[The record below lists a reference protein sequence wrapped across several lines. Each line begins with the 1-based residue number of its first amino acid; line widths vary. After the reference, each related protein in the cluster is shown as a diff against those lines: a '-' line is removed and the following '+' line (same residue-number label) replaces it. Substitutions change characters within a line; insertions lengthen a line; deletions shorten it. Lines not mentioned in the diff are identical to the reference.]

1 MQNCIFETLKS
12 LSLTSIETRELLSTK
27 TRDLVGVKVWKDMV
41 SGVVYID
48 DFYTGDA
55 TYVQGAYR
63 NENLNKLKTG
73 DGSWEATSDLQ
84 RRFKS
89 SFDLLAN
96 KKLVEF
102 GCGNGDFLRLAAP
115 HSKKTLG
122 IELQENYVDALN
134 VDGIECVADL
144 SEVKDDSFDL
154 CVSFHVIEHLPDPIK
169 TLKQLKTKIVS
180 GGFLLVEVPN
190 ANDFLLSVVGDQN
203 FKDFTLWSQHLLLH
217 TKHSLKKF
225 LDLAGFETVFVKG
238 VQRYPLSNHM
248 NWLRNG
254 KPGGHM
260 SALSIIDNSSL
271 NAAYEASLANI
282 DATDTLF
289 ALARKP

>member
-12 LSLTSIETRELLSTK
+12 LSLTSIETRELLSTN
-27 TRDLVGVKVWKDMV
+27 TRDLMGVKVWKDMV

-48 DFYTGDA
+48 DFYTGEA

-63 NENLNKLKTG
+63 KENLNKLKTG

-89 SFDLLAN
+89 SFDLLVN

-115 HSKKTLG
+115 HCKKTLG
-122 IELQENYVDALN
+122 IELQKNYVDALN

-154 CVSFHVIEHLPDPIK
+154 CASFHVIEHLPDPIK

-190 ANDFLLSVVGDQN
+190 ANDFLLSVVEDQN

-225 LDLAGFETVFVKG
+225 FDLAGFETVFVKG

>member
-1 MQNCIFETLKS
+1 
-12 LSLTSIETRELLSTK
+12 
-27 TRDLVGVKVWKDMV
+27 VGVKVWKDMV

-48 DFYTGDA
+48 DFYTGEA

-63 NENLNKLKTG
+63 KENLNKLKTG

-89 SFDLLAN
+89 SFDLLVN

-122 IELQENYVDALN
+122 IELQKNYVDALN

-190 ANDFLLSVVGDQN
+190 ANDFLLSVVEDQN

-225 LDLAGFETVFVKG
+225 FDLAGFETVFVKG

-260 SALSIIDNSSL
+260 SALSIIDYSSL